1 MEMSAKTQYVKDKNT
16 GRLKGSV
23 SLVGKKAPTAKKV
36 IRKYSVKTLTEQEYQ
51 NLLDQDSS
59 EEYAEKI
66 IAETA
71 EALYNEYLDSL
82 DYYTPQMGN
91 DPKKRRP
98 FRVEDEKIT
107 KNYIRGSIYNGRGIK
122 VGSYVRPKKEN
133 DSHFTFSFIN
143 KDARESFEKAV
154 ENGYALSG
162 YSDPGSFRNPSYKV
176 DSEQISRYLTFLH
189 SKKYPKKIADFCE
202 QARSL
207 SPDDRATLR
216 KDYL

>member
-16 GRLKGSV
+16 GKLKGSV
-23 SLVGKKAPTAKKV
+23 SLGGKKAPTAKKV
-36 IRKYSVKTLTEQEYQ
+36 IKKYSVKTLTEQEYQ
-51 NLLDQDSS
+51 NLLDQDASG
-59 EEYAEKI
+59 EYIEKI

-91 DPKKRRP
+91 DPKKRQP
-98 FRVEDEKIT
+98 FRVENDRIT
-107 KNYIRGSIYNGRGIK
+107 NSYIHGNIYNGRGVK
-122 VGSYVRPKKEN
+122 VGLYVRPKKEN
-133 DSHFTFSFIN
+133 DSRFTFSFISQE
-143 KDARESFEKAV
+143 ARESFEKAV
-154 ENGYALSG
+154 GNGYALSG
-162 YSDPGSFRNPSYKV
+162 YSDPGTFRNPSYEV

-189 SKKYPKKIADFCE
+189 SKKYPKKIVDFCE

-207 SPDDRATLR
+207 SPDDRARLR